1 MAELHPVLGHRDR
14 RTALARALAHDTLPA
29 ALLLHGLPGV
39 GKQRL
44 ALWIAQL
51 RLCEAPDETQGPCG
65 TCRECR
71 QVLRLEHP
79 DVHWYFPLPRPKGA
93 SSPEK
98 LEDALEAARH
108 AAIAEYREHTLHAAF
123 SSEPAGLYVATARLI
138 RKRAHKRPSTGTH
151 QVFIIGSAEALVPQ
165 ESSPEAA
172 NALLKLLEEPPDSA
186 MFVLTSA
193 EPYALLPTIRSR
205 LSHIHLPPLSH
216 DEVRGALTAWL
227 DLPDAEAELATRLGQ
242 GSLGRSLGFLA
253 DDGGSPAP
261 LEQIRQ
267 EALTLVK
274 STLTTAAEAP
284 YAYAMRASP
293 SKARAL
299 APLFDQTAELLR
311 DLAAVA
317 GGFEDRIASVDQK
330 KLFERITTAV
340 GAPPDRYAEA
350 IDAVYEARTLAL
362 GNNNPQLLLFQMMDR
377 IRTVLRSKG

>member
-1 MAELHPVLGHRDR
+1 LAELHPVLGHNDR
-14 RTALARALAHDTLPA
+14 RSALARALSNDTLPA

-51 RLCEAPDETQGPCG
+51 RLCEAPDEAQGPCG
-65 TCRECR
+65 ACKACRL
-71 QVLRLEHP
+71 VLRIEHP

-98 LEDALEAARH
+98 LEDALETARH
-108 AAIAEYREHTLHAAF
+108 TAIAEYRENTLHAAY
-123 SSEPAGLYVATARLI
+123 SSEPTGLYVATARLI
-138 RKRAHKRPSTGTH
+138 RRRAHKRPSTGSH

-186 MFVLTSA
+186 MFILTSA
-193 EPYALLPTIRSR
+193 EPYSLLPTIRSR
-205 LSHIHLPPLSH
+205 LSHLHLPPLSH
-216 DEVRGALTAWL
+216 DEVKGALTAWL
-227 DLPDAEAELATRLGQ
+227 DLPEADAELAARLGR
-242 GSLGRSLGFLA
+242 GSLGRSLGFVPEE
-253 DDGGSPAP
+253 GGIAP

-274 STLTTAAEAP
+274 STLTTAVDAP

-299 APLFDQTAELLR
+299 APLFDQTAEVLR

-317 GGFEDRIASVDQK
+317 GGFDDSVASVDQRG
-330 KLFERITTAV
+330 LFERITTAV
-340 GAPPDRYAEA
+340 AVPPDRYAEA
-350 IDAVYEARTLAL
+350 IDAVYEARTFAL

-377 IRTVLRSKG
+377 IRTVLRSRD